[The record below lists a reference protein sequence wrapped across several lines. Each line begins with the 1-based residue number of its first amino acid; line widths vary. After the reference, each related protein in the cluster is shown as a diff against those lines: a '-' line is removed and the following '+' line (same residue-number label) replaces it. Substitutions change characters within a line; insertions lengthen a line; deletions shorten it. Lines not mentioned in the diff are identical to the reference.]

1 MKYHNKLKRVEKE
14 TKTLRTARTATS
26 KEVRTARTSRKK
38 KNKRKMSSNK
48 AQVKAQM
55 VDYAT
60 KWSGLHPNTSQTTVF
75 RRSVPLD
82 PVDFSETFRETG
94 LSQIFT
100 GERLRTG
107 AGFNC
112 NFLFRSTQNVPDI
125 PLYSDVKN
133 TLLAPLGEPG
143 RDVNKNKIAHL
154 MVVPNGSE
162 GAIDF
167 NLMLPSTSAEMDL
180 LEKRVEVATKVTQLL
195 KDNSPISECGPMV
208 ASKAEEKG
216 LPLTTSIREYFAH
229 MIDTL
234 PEDVVNGQ
242 PGYKLLKGEKDEF
255 EDSATT
261 LEKINMVYDSD
272 AVLKMAIQ
280 PPTKNTQ
287 IVTHIHLFMVDEE
300 QPVLTENYVD
310 VEVIREV
317 KEDFLENVPLVRTRT
332 PPPPI
337 ENADDD
343 DVALT
348 RCASS
353 RNYAHRDD

>member
-1 MKYHNKLKRVEKE
+1 MI
-14 TKTLRTARTATS
+14 
-26 KEVRTARTSRKK
+26 
-38 KNKRKMSSNK
+38 
-48 AQVKAQM
+48 
-55 VDYAT
+55 DYAT
-60 KWSGLHPNTSQTTVF
+60 MWSGIHPNTSQTTVF
-75 RRSVPLD
+75 RRSVPLE

-107 AGFNC
+107 EGFNC
-112 NFLFRSTQNVPDI
+112 NFLYRSTQNVPDI
-125 PLYSDVKN
+125 PLYSDAEN
-133 TLLAPLGEPG
+133 TLLGPLGEPG
-143 RDVNKNKIAHL
+143 RDLTKYKVSHL

-167 NLMLPSTSAEMDL
+167 NLMLPSTSAEMEL
-180 LEKRVEVATKVTQLL
+180 LDSRCSVATKVIQLL
-195 KDNSPISECGPMV
+195 KENSPISECGPMV

-216 LPLTTSIREYFAH
+216 LPLTTGIREYFAH

-255 EDSATT
+255 EDSAST

-300 QPVLTENYVD
+300 QPLLTENYVD

-317 KEDFLENVPLVRTRT
+317 KEDFLETVPLVRTRT

-337 ENADDD
+337 ADTVDEEN
-343 DVALT
+343 VPLQ
-348 RCASS
+348 RCPSS